1 MSLPCA
7 NCDGGVCPDCEFEVR
22 ERDGGDQG
30 LSAAEIEVFQLR
42 DEKEQLKEQL
52 LTAQV
57 AAAEA
62 QRATAEA
69 KRERDAA
76 LESLAMLSGEAR
88 A

>member
-7 NCDGGVCPDCEFEVR
+7 NCDGGICEHCHLEHA
-22 ERDGGDQG
+22 ERAGGDTG
-30 LSAAEIEVFQLR
+30 LSAAELEVQLLR
-42 DEKEQLKEQL
+42 DKLRRAEADK
-52 LTAQV
+52 LTAEV

-76 LESLAMLSGEAR
+76 LESLAMFTGGAR

>member
-7 NCDGGVCPDCEFEVR
+7 NCDGGVCEHCYLEHA
-22 ERDGGDQG
+22 ERAGGDTG
-30 LSAAEIEVFQLR
+30 LSAAELEVQLLR
-42 DEKEQLKEQL
+42 DEKEQLKKQL
-52 LTAQV
+52 LAAEV

-76 LESLAMLSGEAR
+76 LEALAMFTGEVCA
-88 A
+88 